1 MKKLSI
7 FIAILAVAALTGC
20 ATMIPIGGLYTATK
34 LPGMATSNS
43 GAALKTGEAQCT
55 SIMGLVAYG
64 DCSISTAKKN
74 GNINTVHSVDWD
86 AKNILGIYGTY
97 KVIVTGQ

>member
-1 MKKLSI
+1 MKKFSI
-7 FIAILAVAALTGC
+7 FIAVIAVIALMGC

-34 LPGMATSNS
+34 LPGMATSNT

-55 SIMGLVAYG
+55 SILGLVAYG
-64 DCSISTAKKN
+64 DCSISTAKK
-74 GNINTVHSVDWD
+74 TARSKPCTALTD